1 MTKVFNPLVTSGFD
15 EVGSGG
21 VDIGDTIGNSPS
33 SDGILYVDSSGNL
46 QNDAQVALV
55 DTKANILASTPS
67 IPQTAYA
74 TDSEEFFI
82 FDGTYWNASALRLAR
97 DLPNPDIG
105 SEQNSGRR
113 GYGNDYITDKTLV
126 NSVLGGNA
134 RNETGAIRIDTTKD
148 PDTFEIYLRG
158 AWQNI
163 IYDLTAESG
172 DFRHTPLNEQIYI
185 WRGDSVSVGLNGQPI
200 IQEYKASM
208 GAYPDR
214 ATLSGGEF

>member
-46 QNDAQVALV
+46 QNDAQVSLI
-55 DTKANILASTPS
+55 DTKANILATSPS
-67 IPQTAYA
+67 IPQTAFA
-74 TDSEEFFI
+74 TDTTEFFVW
-82 FDGTYWNASALRLAR
+82 DGTSWNVASIGLTEESQ
-97 DLPNPDIG
+97 NPDM
-105 SEQNSGRR
+105 
-113 GYGNDYITDKTLV
+113 GYTQKSDKAGYTKTCITDKYLHNV
-126 NSVLGGNA
+126 VLQGNA
-134 RNETGAIRIDTTKD
+134 REENGAIRIDVTKE
-148 PDTFEIYLRG
+148 PDTLEVYLRG
-158 AWQNI
+158 VWQSI
-163 IYDLTAESG
+163 LYDLTAESG

-200 IQEYKASM
+200 IQEYKVSM